1 MKILKALNKNNVKS
15 ILGILLI
22 IISSIWVYE
31 QYYFDIKHKENVEF
45 YNKIKEEQQSLL
57 KEIKNLTTQNKT
69 LIKILELKQD
79 LE

>member
-57 KEIKNLTTQNKT
+57 KEIKNLITQNKT